1 MSHTDLFEC
10 IVFESLLETS
20 MYLEFE
26 KANCNYLKELNL
38 NSSTRLSLF
47 GVSLNVIWIGDLP
60 VSVSAIFIDNGP
72 VFKVCMS

>member
-1 MSHTDLFEC
+1 MDLFEC
-10 IVFESLLETS
+10 IVIESLLETS

-47 GVSLNVIWIGDLP
+47 GVRLSPFLSDKILKKKKKDDLNLLP
-60 VSVSAIFIDNGP
+60 FFTLVL
-72 VFKVCMS
+72 C